1 MQQVK
6 EVHEQAALHVHHPVP
21 QVGLAVL
28 EAVSIQW
35 LVGAGQDSEVS
46 LEQAHLLCQL
56 VAEEAA
62 SMQVPEVYLDL
73 VPPVAQRVLLVAE
86 GVPAMLVTE
95 QWYVV
100 LAHQDEQAEVLAPAV
115 LVAEGVPAMLVSEQ
129 RYVVLKAGQAEV
141 LAMGVM
147 EFLQGP
153 CKHELSTYTHTH
165 IQTYTN
171 KHICKDTACKHT
183 YSHRY
188 CSSLRVFV
196 CMRYLEQLAMAPW

>member
-1 MQQVK
+1 MQ
-6 EVHEQAALHVHHPVP
+6 EAD
-21 QVGLAVL
+21 L
-28 EAVSIQW
+28 EAAGQASSG
-35 LVGAGQDSEVS
+35 GAGQDSEVS

-86 GVPAMLVTE
+86 GVPAMLV
-95 QWYVV
+95 
-100 LAHQDEQAEVLAPAV
+100 
-115 LVAEGVPAMLVSEQ
+115 SEQ
-129 RYVVLKAGQAEV
+129 RYVVLKAEQAEV

-171 KHICKDTACKHT
+171 KHICKT
-183 YSHRY
+183 YIFS
-188 CSSLRVFV
+188 
-196 CMRYLEQLAMAPW
+196 